1 MITVTEKAAQQLQIL
16 LEKENKPNAAIRMAI
31 KGGGCSGLTYHLA
44 FEENPP
50 HPERDKVFET
60 NGIKIIID
68 KKSYIYLNMT
78 QLDYTSS
85 LMGSGFQFNNPNAK
99 KSCGCGVSF
108 TT

>member
-1 MITVTEKAAQQLQIL
+1 MITVTENAARQLKIL
-16 LEKENKPNAAIRMAI
+16 LEKENKPEVAMRLAV

-50 HPERDKVFET
+50 HPERDKVFEA
-60 NGIKIIID
+60 NGIKIIVD

-108 TT
+108 SA

>member
-1 MITVTEKAAQQLQIL
+1 MITVTEKATQQLKEL
-16 LEKENKPNAAIRMAI
+16 LKKGNKPNTAFRMAV

-50 HPERDKVFET
+50 HPERDKVYDVG
-60 NGIKIIID
+60 GIKLIVD

-78 QLDYTSS
+78 QLDYKST
-85 LMGSGFQFNNPNAK
+85 LMGSGFEFNNPNAK

>member
-1 MITVTEKAAQQLQIL
+1 MITVTERAAQQLKQL
-16 LEKENKPNAAIRMAI
+16 LEKEQKPDVAIRMAV

-50 HPERDKVFET
+50 HPERDKVFEA
-60 NGIKIIID
+60 NGVKLVVD

-78 QLDYTSS
+78 ELDYASG
-85 LMGSGFQFNNPNAK
+85 LMGSGFRFNNPNAK

-108 TT
+108 SA

>member
-1 MITVTEKAAQQLQIL
+1 MITVTENAAQQLKQL
-16 LEKENKPNAAIRMAI
+16 LEKENKPDAAIRMGV

-60 NGIKIIID
+60 NGIKIIVD

-78 QLDYTSS
+78 QLEYTST
-85 LMGSGFQFNNPNAK
+85 LTGSGFQFNNPNAK

-108 TT
+108 SA

>member
-1 MITVTEKAAQQLQIL
+1 MITVTENAAQQLKAL
-16 LEKENKPNAAIRMAI
+16 LEKENKPDATIRLAV

-50 HPERDKVFET
+50 HPERDKVFEA
-60 NGIKIIID
+60 GGLKIVID

-78 QLDYTSS
+78 QLDYASN

-108 TT
+108 SA

>member
-1 MITVTEKAAQQLQIL
+1 MITVTENAAQQLKQL
-16 LEKENKPNAAIRMAI
+16 LEKENKPSAAIRMGV
-31 KGGGCSGLTYHLA
+31 KGGGCSGLTYHLI

-60 NGIKIIID
+60 NGIKIIVD
-68 KKSYIYLNMT
+68 KKSYIYLNLT
-78 QLDYTSS
+78 QLDYTST

-108 TT
+108 TA

>member
-1 MITVTEKAAQQLQIL
+1 MITVTENAAQQLKQL
-16 LEKENKPNAAIRMAI
+16 LEKENKPNAAIRMGV

-60 NGIKIIID
+60 NDIKIIVD

-78 QLDYTSS
+78 QLDYTST

-99 KSCGCGVSF
+99 KGCGCGVSF
-108 TT
+108 SA

>member
-1 MITVTEKAAQQLQIL
+1 MITVTEKAAAQLLQL
-16 LEKENKPNAAIRMAI
+16 LKKENKPDVAIRLGV

-60 NGIKIIID
+60 NGLKIIVD

-78 QLDYTSS
+78 QLDYTSG
-85 LMGSGFQFNNPNAK
+85 LMGSEFQFNNPNAK

-108 TT
+108 SA

>member
-1 MITVTEKAAQQLQIL
+1 MITVTEKAATQLKAL
-16 LEKENKPNAAIRMAI
+16 LEKENKPDAAIRLAV
-31 KGGGCSGLTYHLA
+31 KGGGCSGLTYYLA

-50 HPERDKVFET
+50 HPERDKVFEAS
-60 NGIKIIID
+60 GIKIVVD

-78 QLDYTSS
+78 HLDYTSG

-108 TT
+108 SA